1 MQSPGPNDGRQDDG
15 CPNTGHLPGQP
26 VLMFDAGSWQA
37 PTSPGDHSNLKR
49 RTFFKL
55 LQSLGTAMSSRFV
68 AFEGLGTCIW
78 GWLNPNYSYSKA
90 ESTDASGLRSCELEI
105 LPRPPA
111 GSPTNRSRNW
121 GGSQKVS
128 LPKSGLLLSV
138 LDPPQTVSPFLLLG
152 LRTSQI
158 RSTSIITT
166 EAHAHAT
173 VTVTLNP
180 IPKP

>member
-1 MQSPGPNDGRQDDG
+1 MFRLLITEGPCAQTVYTLALKQSLDRYFGAKVYTICVLVLRMQSPGPNDGRQDDG

-90 ESTDASGLRSCELEI
+90 ERPVQARTLLDCE
-105 LPRPPA
+105 A
-111 GSPTNRSRNW
+111 AN
-121 GGSQKVS
+121 
-128 LPKSGLLLSV
+128 
-138 LDPPQTVSPFLLLG
+138 
-152 LRTSQI
+152 
-158 RSTSIITT
+158 
-166 EAHAHAT
+166 
-173 VTVTLNP
+173 
-180 IPKP
+180 